1 MINFA
6 TDRSQS
12 SSRLQMT
19 PAVGHRPYPQLSF
32 LTFAACRLRL
42 PQREPATSSRRPYTV
57 PTRTRLPRFIAECF
71 TFTRFLRFSFSE
83 WCVSHPYPPGSF
95 FSFFSNPPRV
105 RARERERPDKKRPRA
120 AGWLNRP
127 QLPRAHIYVRSSGQS
142 HGSPSLP
149 NIRGAISR
157 ERDPALHM
165 CGRVTIVS
173 WVDQLINFCCLH
185 RIVDPSILLLTTRGR
200 RRDDRAEGTRDPA
213 RAKDRLGADLVV
225 FLWEGLNPSPF
236 SRKMARWINVW
247 LVKH

>member
-42 PQREPATSSRRPYTV
+42 YKESQQRQVADLTP
-57 PTRTRLPRFIAECF
+57 FQHGHGC
-71 TFTRFLRFSFSE
+71 
-83 WCVSHPYPPGSF
+83 PGSSPNVLLSLDSYVFLSVNAVLVILIPRAHF
-95 FSFFSNPPRV
+95 FLFSQTR
-105 RARERERPDKKRPRA
+105 RACARERERPDKKRPRA

-225 FLWEGLNPSPF
+225 FLWEGPLL
-236 SRKMARWINVW
+236 A
-247 LVKH
+247 